1 MAELF
6 KRGEQLFNQAKELEK
21 TDPKQAAEIYGQA
34 DKNLNEFSKQKKTEQ
49 GFILWGDIL
58 TSQVQLEF
66 KTLGIINENIKQ
78 KLSQASEKYM
88 KALEENMSSFIAYL
102 HWAQMSYNAASA
114 LLDVNKS
121 EAESYLVLALEKL
134 EEAVKLD
141 PNNVEVY
148 DTLGLVYNDMAK
160 VRTGNDQLFC
170 YARAEENMKEAA
182 KIRAGSER
190 VKKERPASSS
200 QKLASAIQEKE
211 KGNEYFKNGEFKR
224 ALEYYHRSL
233 MYITG
238 LFNLSKQEQE
248 EVKVLQKT
256 CNLNMAAV
264 YLKNEHYD
272 KCITSCTKVLAIEA
286 ANVKALF
293 RRGVAYLRIKDY
305 DRAEKDLKEASYQ
318 DPSDKGIQNELK
330 LLVQKKHEQDKKL
343 NKVFNKMMGGLDYA
357 DKPARGPTTEKKDE
371 DDDAPATSFKKKE
384 EKDPPR
390 IEEVNE

>member
-1 MAELF
+1 
-6 KRGEQLFNQAKELEK
+6 
-21 TDPKQAAEIYGQA
+21 
-34 DKNLNEFSKQKKTEQ
+34 
-49 GFILWGDIL
+49 
-58 TSQVQLEF
+58 
-66 KTLGIINENIKQ
+66 
-78 KLSQASEKYM
+78 
-88 KALEENMSSFIAYL
+88 
-102 HWAQMSYNAASA
+102 
-114 LLDVNKS
+114 
-121 EAESYLVLALEKL
+121 
-134 EEAVKLD
+134 
-141 PNNVEVY
+141 
-148 DTLGLVYNDMAK
+148 
-160 VRTGNDQLFC
+160 
-170 YARAEENMKEAA
+170 
-182 KIRAGSER
+182 
-190 VKKERPASSS
+190 
-200 QKLASAIQEKE
+200 
-211 KGNEYFKNGEFKR
+211 
-224 ALEYYHRSL
+224 
-233 MYITG
+233 
-238 LFNLSKQEQE
+238 
-248 EVKVLQKT
+248 
-256 CNLNMAAV
+256 MAAV